1 MFTKPNL
8 RTSSPAPSWAK
19 LEQKV
24 TNQAWAPRFCTLSGI
39 PHTPLWSWEGLQC
52 ARAPQQA
59 RHGWT
64 QTLLVVGRRAP
75 PSDQN
80 LILQHNFCRGHGV
93 EGPDLLGIPCWYGM
107 PHQGLLHSWKR
118 KVLLLRPQNS
128 TTKDKSIYGHTGLAA
143 DWSRNSYLSPPT
155 STAIQLCKQC
165 INCRRE
171 AADGKQRDLQCPPS
185 TPCYKSTTF
194 RTTYSKA
201 ANDIILPKS
210 LAKFLKLPIL
220 CLESSSIKTVREF
233 ILT

>member
-39 PHTPLWSWEGLQC
+39 PHTLLWSWEGLQC

-128 TTKDKSIYGHTGLAA
+128 TTKDKSIYGTQALQLIDLATHIF
-143 DWSRNSYLSPPT
+143 PPHF
-155 STAIQLCKQC
+155 
-165 INCRRE
+165 NC
-171 AADGKQRDLQCPPS
+171 
-185 TPCYKSTTF
+185 YTTM
-194 RTTYSKA
+194 
-201 ANDIILPKS
+201 
-210 LAKFLKLPIL
+210 
-220 CLESSSIKTVREF
+220 
-233 ILT
+233 